1 MYSSDISMEQVINIA
16 SQMHAELR
24 NEEDY
29 PLTNQEK
36 TNKHSGVSVLF
47 HAAQIIQSELK
58 MCNGLDINP
67 IDSAS
72 INLEQVLRMIPEN
85 VYRFLK
91 WVLQGDD
98 GDEHFEDD
106 GPMVTTQNKTIHQ
119 HILSL
124 GQDLIHLVSKGS
136 KRTPK
141 DVGLAMSI
149 RHMTGCKQLVTM
161 VNKSGHCHLCE
172 L

>member
-1 MYSSDISMEQVINIA
+1 
-16 SQMHAELR
+16 
-24 NEEDY
+24 
-29 PLTNQEK
+29 
-36 TNKHSGVSVLF
+36 
-47 HAAQIIQSELK
+47 

-72 INLEQVLRMIPEN
+72 INLEQALRMIPEN